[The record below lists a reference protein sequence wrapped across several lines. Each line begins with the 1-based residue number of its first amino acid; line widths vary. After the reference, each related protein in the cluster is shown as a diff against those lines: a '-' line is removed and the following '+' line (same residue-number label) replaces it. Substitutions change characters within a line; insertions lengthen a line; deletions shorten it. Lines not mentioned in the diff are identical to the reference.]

1 MPATLLVLD
10 IDGTL
15 RPHGEPRVPKENV
28 DALRTVQKAGVKLVI
43 ATGRCRAEI
52 PAKMLRGIR
61 PDYWICAAGA
71 QVEDAA
77 GTALYTS
84 HMTAEEMYALVDF
97 CEDYEHP
104 LGFSFSDGGYVYLD
118 YEAFHVQEKAAAL
131 EGCLKDGE
139 DQDRH
144 LLDMPFSAFGM
155 LAAEDIAKFQA
166 KYGYLG
172 LQFLPYP
179 RDGVRYPARR
189 PGQGN
194 RPAGTAGPSGPGRCG
209 LRCRGRRSQRC
220 RNAGAGRAFLLH
232 GGRHENRQSCRQG
245 AGPCRCTRWHCPAV
259 PQSVAGDIPLNTKQ
273 PYTHVGPGLPP
284 LYGAQAKAL
293 ILGSFPSPK
302 SRAQGFY
309 YGHPQN
315 RFWPLMATLTHS
327 PTPAWED
334 LDAKRAII
342 IGSGLAVWDVIHAC
356 SIRGASDAS
365 IKDVEPNDLAALVNR
380 LGVQAIFCNGA
391 TSGRLYRKYA
401 QPLTGLEAV
410 VLPSTSPANAAFTMP
425 RLLDAWGTA
434 LEGYVNKP

>member
-172 LQFLPYP
+172 HCAGRICEQTVKSAKKRRFAVRKGQNCLHCP
-179 RDGVRYPARR
+179 RRCTIMKGYSLCSGV
-189 PGQGN
+189 
-194 RPAGTAGPSGPGRCG
+194 C
-209 LRCRGRRSQRC
+209 LCRG
-220 RNAGAGRAFLLH
+220 A
-232 GGRHENRQSCRQG
+232 
-245 AGPCRCTRWHCPAV
+245 
-259 PQSVAGDIPLNTKQ
+259 
-273 PYTHVGPGLPP
+273 PYYKEL
-284 LYGAQAKAL
+284 
-293 ILGSFPSPK
+293 
-302 SRAQGFY
+302 
-309 YGHPQN
+309 
-315 RFWPLMATLTHS
+315 
-327 PTPAWED
+327 
-334 LDAKRAII
+334 
-342 IGSGLAVWDVIHAC
+342 
-356 SIRGASDAS
+356 
-365 IKDVEPNDLAALVNR
+365 
-380 LGVQAIFCNGA
+380 
-391 TSGRLYRKYA
+391 
-401 QPLTGLEAV
+401 
-410 VLPSTSPANAAFTMP
+410 
-425 RLLDAWGTA
+425 
-434 LEGYVNKP
+434 

>member
-1 MPATLLVLD
+1 MFIADGEFITVQFEQAQWKLGGAVVGSAIDNLEFESTMFTTAESVLIDLQERSYRINIGGGLLGDVATYAALPSAGAALIITNTTVAPLYA
-10 IDGTL
+10 
-15 RPHGEPRVPKENV
+15 
-28 DALRTVQKAGVKLVI
+28 DALRAVQKAGVKLVI

-172 LQFLPYP
+172 LKFLPYHVTGCDIL
-179 RDGVRYPARR
+179 RAGQDKATGLQALLDGSYR
-189 PGQGN
+189 PE
-194 RPAGTAGPSGPGRCG
+194 RIGTAV
-209 LRCRGRRSQRC
+209 RG
-220 RNAGAGRAFLLH
+220 
-232 GGRHENRQSCRQG
+232 
-245 AGPCRCTRWHCPAV
+245 
-259 PQSVAGDIPLNTKQ
+259 
-273 PYTHVGPGLPP
+273 
-284 LYGAQAKAL
+284 
-293 ILGSFPSPK
+293 
-302 SRAQGFY
+302 
-309 YGHPQN
+309 
-315 RFWPLMATLTHS
+315 
-327 PTPAWED
+327 
-334 LDAKRAII
+334 
-342 IGSGLAVWDVIHAC
+342 
-356 SIRGASDAS
+356 
-365 IKDVEPNDLAALVNR
+365 
-380 LGVQAIFCNGA
+380 
-391 TSGRLYRKYA
+391 
-401 QPLTGLEAV
+401 
-410 VLPSTSPANAAFTMP
+410 
-425 RLLDAWGTA
+425 
-434 LEGYVNKP
+434 

>member
-97 CEDYEHP
+97 CEDYEYP

-155 LAAEDIAKFQA
+155 LTTEDIAKFQA

-172 LQFLPYP
+172 LQFLPYHVTGCDIL
-179 RDGVRYPARR
+179 RAGQDKATGLQALLDHLGLAAADCVAVGDGP
-189 PGQGN
+189 N
-194 RPAGTAGPSGPGRCG
+194 DAGMLA
-209 LRCRGRRSQRC
+209 L
-220 RNAGAGRAFLLH
+220 AGRSYCMADGMKTAKAAAKAL
-232 GGRHENRQSCRQG
+232 
-245 AGPCRCTRWHCPAV
+245 APAAAPDCPAV

-302 SRAQGFY
+302 SRTQGFY

>member
-104 LGFSFSDGGYVYLD
+104 LRFSFSDGGYVYLD

-172 LQFLPYP
+172 LQFLPYHVTGCDIL
-179 RDGVRYPARR
+179 RAGQDKATGLQALLDHLGLTAADCVAVGDGP
-189 PGQGN
+189 N
-194 RPAGTAGPSGPGRCG
+194 DAGMLA
-209 LRCRGRRSQRC
+209 L
-220 RNAGAGRAFLLH
+220 AGRSYCMAD
-232 GGRHENRQSCRQG
+232 GMKT
-245 AGPCRCTRWHCPAV
+245 AKA
-259 PQSVAGDIPLNTKQ
+259 A
-273 PYTHVGPGLPP
+273 
-284 LYGAQAKAL
+284 AKAL
-293 ILGSFPSPK
+293 APAAAPDGI
-302 SRAQGFY
+302 AQLC
-309 YGHPQN
+309 
-315 RFWPLMATLTHS
+315 RSLWP
-327 PTPAWED
+327 E
-334 LDAKRAII
+334 
-342 IGSGLAVWDVIHAC
+342 
-356 SIRGASDAS
+356 
-365 IKDVEPNDLAALVNR
+365 
-380 LGVQAIFCNGA
+380 IF
-391 TSGRLYRKYA
+391 R
-401 QPLTGLEAV
+401 
-410 VLPSTSPANAAFTMP
+410 
-425 RLLDAWGTA
+425 
-434 LEGYVNKP
+434 

>member
-172 LQFLPYP
+172 LQFLPYHVTGCDIL
-179 RDGVRYPARR
+179 RAGQDKATGLQALLDHLGLAAADCVAVGDGP
-189 PGQGN
+189 N
-194 RPAGTAGPSGPGRCG
+194 DAGMLA
-209 LRCRGRRSQRC
+209 L
-220 RNAGAGRAFLLH
+220 AGRSYCMADGMKTAKAAAKALAPAAAPDGIAQL
-232 GGRHENRQSCRQG
+232 CRSLW
-245 AGPCRCTRWHCPAV
+245 PEIFR
-259 PQSVAGDIPLNTKQ
+259 TKQ

-302 SRAQGFY
+302 SRTQGFY

>member
-166 KYGYLG
+166 KY
-172 LQFLPYP
+172 
-179 RDGVRYPARR
+179 
-189 PGQGN
+189 
-194 RPAGTAGPSGPGRCG
+194 
-209 LRCRGRRSQRC
+209 
-220 RNAGAGRAFLLH
+220 AGAPAMGWMWSASVMADRSA
-232 GGRHENRQSCRQG
+232 
-245 AGPCRCTRWHCPAV
+245 AGSATIC
-259 PQSVAGDIPLNTKQ
+259 
-273 PYTHVGPGLPP
+273 GLPP
-284 LYGAQAKAL
+284 ACWKLHVSCCWKSNTRKDKSNGPLCDRYQKWLLPEPGAAH
-293 ILGSFPSPK
+293 
-302 SRAQGFY
+302 GF
-309 YGHPQN
+309 Q
-315 RFWPLMATLTHS
+315 
-327 PTPAWED
+327 
-334 LDAKRAII
+334 
-342 IGSGLAVWDVIHAC
+342 
-356 SIRGASDAS
+356 
-365 IKDVEPNDLAALVNR
+365 
-380 LGVQAIFCNGA
+380 
-391 TSGRLYRKYA
+391 
-401 QPLTGLEAV
+401 
-410 VLPSTSPANAAFTMP
+410 
-425 RLLDAWGTA
+425 
-434 LEGYVNKP
+434 

>member
-172 LQFLPYP
+172 LQFLPYHVTGCDIL
-179 RDGVRYPARR
+179 RA
-189 PGQGN
+189 GQDK
-194 RPAGTAGPSGPGRCG
+194 ATG
-209 LRCRGRRSQRC
+209 LQ
-220 RNAGAGRAFLLH
+220 ALAGRSYCMAD
-232 GGRHENRQSCRQG
+232 GMKT
-245 AGPCRCTRWHCPAV
+245 AKA
-259 PQSVAGDIPLNTKQ
+259 A
-273 PYTHVGPGLPP
+273 
-284 LYGAQAKAL
+284 AKAL
-293 ILGSFPSPK
+293 APAAAPDGI
-302 SRAQGFY
+302 AQLC
-309 YGHPQN
+309 
-315 RFWPLMATLTHS
+315 RSLWP
-327 PTPAWED
+327 E
-334 LDAKRAII
+334 
-342 IGSGLAVWDVIHAC
+342 
-356 SIRGASDAS
+356 
-365 IKDVEPNDLAALVNR
+365 
-380 LGVQAIFCNGA
+380 IF
-391 TSGRLYRKYA
+391 R
-401 QPLTGLEAV
+401 
-410 VLPSTSPANAAFTMP
+410 
-425 RLLDAWGTA
+425 
-434 LEGYVNKP
+434 

>member
-97 CEDYEHP
+97 CEDYEYP
-104 LGFSFSDGGYVYLD
+104 LGFSYSDGGYVYLD

-172 LQFLPYP
+172 LQFLPYHLGLAAADCVAVG
-179 RDGVRYPARR
+179 DGP
-189 PGQGN
+189 N
-194 RPAGTAGPSGPGRCG
+194 DAGMLA
-209 LRCRGRRSQRC
+209 L
-220 RNAGAGRAFLLH
+220 AGRSYCMAD
-232 GGRHENRQSCRQG
+232 GMKT
-245 AGPCRCTRWHCPAV
+245 AKA
-259 PQSVAGDIPLNTKQ
+259 A
-273 PYTHVGPGLPP
+273 
-284 LYGAQAKAL
+284 AKAL
-293 ILGSFPSPK
+293 APAAAPDGI
-302 SRAQGFY
+302 AQLC
-309 YGHPQN
+309 
-315 RFWPLMATLTHS
+315 RSLWP
-327 PTPAWED
+327 E
-334 LDAKRAII
+334 
-342 IGSGLAVWDVIHAC
+342 
-356 SIRGASDAS
+356 
-365 IKDVEPNDLAALVNR
+365 
-380 LGVQAIFCNGA
+380 IF
-391 TSGRLYRKYA
+391 R
-401 QPLTGLEAV
+401 
-410 VLPSTSPANAAFTMP
+410 
-425 RLLDAWGTA
+425 
-434 LEGYVNKP
+434 